1 MPQVS
6 FSLINNAKQFDFLCF
21 RQIIGNITIF
31 TAHSEFV
38 WARDYYKFREDAQY
52 LGRNTVTH
60 NQIEENQEYFFPEEM
75 WVVSGRLRDDVFLV
89 LETEVPANL
98 VTPFFQGW
106 CFNSNVLHIPDVCWV
121 AYRRDALVQS
131 PVITFEQI
139 KEWPNG
145 ILFHYSGVTAMTV
158 KVAN

>member
-21 RQIIGNITIF
+21 RQIIGNNITIF

-75 WVVSGRLRDDVFLV
+75 WVVSGGLGDVFLV
-89 LETEVPANL
+89 LRL
-98 VTPFFQGW
+98 KYQ
-106 CFNSNVLHIPDVCWV
+106 
-121 AYRRDALVQS
+121 
-131 PVITFEQI
+131 QI
-139 KEWPNG
+139 
-145 ILFHYSGVTAMTV
+145 
-158 KVAN
+158 